1 MNRLGIYDYTE
12 KLGYAQKTGL
22 HINIRKNPAYCE
34 LNYLLKQFMTCD
46 KGFAQN
52 I

>member
-22 HINIRKNPAYCE
+22 RIGITKTKKKNPEYCE
-34 LNYLLKQFMTCD
+34 LNYLLKLTIYD
-46 KGFAQN
+46 V
-52 I
+52 